1 MEGLIHHILLVGM
14 QSCGVI
20 LESFLAVPKY
30 VKHRVTIQH
39 SNSTPRY
46 VPKENE
52 SISPCRNLHI
62 NVQHYS
68 LQAESE
74 TNQISIN

>member
-1 MEGLIHHILLVGM
+1 M
-14 QSCGVI
+14 QSGGTI
-20 LESFLAVPKY
+20 LESFLAVPKC
-30 VKHRVTIQH
+30 VKRRVTIQH

-52 SISPCRNLHI
+52 SINPCRNLHI
-62 NVQHYS
+62 NVQYYS

-74 TNQISIN
+74 TTQISIN